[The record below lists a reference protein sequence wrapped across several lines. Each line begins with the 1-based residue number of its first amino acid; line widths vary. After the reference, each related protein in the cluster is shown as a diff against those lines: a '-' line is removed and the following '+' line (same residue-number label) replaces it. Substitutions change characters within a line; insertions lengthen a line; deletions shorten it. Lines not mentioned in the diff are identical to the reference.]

1 MKNTYTLLW
10 LLAATLF
17 SLPIT
22 AQTTLSGG
30 ELTGTLT
37 KAGSPYTVTADLTV
51 PKGKSIVMEPGVE
64 MYFNQHIGMDVYGQ
78 ITAEGTASDSIIFTA
93 SDTALGWYG
102 IRIRKTL
109 SEEEEQ
115 AFSYCQFSYHFLIK
129 HAIADNHGVL
139 LLDSV
144 LDASVKNCLF
154 TQNRSARVSGLIGIE
169 STVELEDCVFKRN
182 YAIDTNT
189 LLSNSI
195 EVHAVGSGASFGT
208 CDLRMSSCLFEYN
221 ESYTPYFDIEDIRTK
236 GGGIVFSATGKAYI
250 DECVFRY
257 NKVQDRG
264 IIGLGGRSGRT
275 DSLVLT
281 NCTLY
286 QNQILDGAILSMN
299 SGSDDQFN
307 VMITDCIFEEN
318 YGPDT
323 ANSTSTISSYN
334 SFGSTNERVF
344 ERCTLL
350 NNDNYSGIN
359 IDNSSRIYFNNG
371 AIMGQNGGAISINK
385 SVNSRILNSVIAN
398 NFAGISSN
406 FNSKLGV
413 INSIVAYNGNEA
425 VSFAGSGYGLFYSDL
440 GRMDIINSIVTNNV
454 GSTGRM
460 ANVTSTSRSYSPGF
474 LHNSIVEGGTDSS
487 YKFGQDWAI
496 EEGATNFLTVKNV
509 INKPVTFVKPPLGVG
524 RAYASLDND
533 FHILQDCDSTPT
545 YDQGDYFNPPYPL
558 NSWNDIDRDGNARI
572 LGKSMDIGPYELS
585 GEKFETV
592 LFSPWPD
599 TMLCD
604 NNLAAFNPAVL
615 GQDLDYTWQTSTDN
629 ATWSDMPSGSF
640 SDNELT
646 DPSEGYYRVITKQA
660 ECNVLDTFGG
670 TKLGILEAPQPDLG
684 ADRSI
689 GNDSMI
695 WLTPGQY
702 SDYKWSFYTKP
713 RDSSHALLNGR
724 QYPDDSKKIIWVD
737 VTAANGCIA
746 RDSIIIYFG
755 TAGVFRPSI
764 GSISVYPNPA
774 SSYLKLELDVSNTT
788 SVVIV
793 NMMGQTVLVQE
804 ELDTLTTLDISN
816 LSQGS
821 YIVILSQG
829 EAIYSTRIV
838 KE

>member
-37 KAGSPYTVTADLTV
+37 KAGSPYTITADLTV
-51 PKGKSIVMEPGVE
+51 PKGKSVVIEPGVE

-115 AFSYCQFSYHFLIK
+115 AFSYCRFSYHFLIK
-129 HAIADNHGVL
+129 HVFIENHGVL
-139 LLDSV
+139 KLDSV
-144 LDASVKNCLF
+144 NSIKINNCLF
-154 TQNRSARVSGLIGIE
+154 IQNKSARGSGIE
-169 STVELEDCVFKRN
+169 AWKSNVIMDACILKKN
-182 YAIDTNT
+182 YAMDTNK
-189 LLSNSI
+189 LLVNAIEGAIGSAALFGGQSSLVMNSCI
-195 EVHAVGSGASFGT
+195 V
-208 CDLRMSSCLFEYN
+208 EYN
-221 ESYTPYFDIEDIRTK
+221 ESFRAYFDRDAVRPN
-236 GGGIVFSATGKAYI
+236 GGGITFSVGGGVSQI
-250 DECVFRY
+250 SDCVFRH
-257 NKVQDRG
+257 NKAQVTSVFSS
-264 IIGLGGRSGRT
+264 LGYPVPGKS
-275 DSLVLT
+275 DSLTLV
-281 NCTLY
+281 NCSFY
-286 QNQILDGAILSMN
+286 QNQIEKGAVLYIN
-299 SGSDDQFN
+299 SGDADKYN
-307 VMITDCIFEEN
+307 AVITDCMFEEN

-323 ANSTSTISSYN
+323 ANATSTISSYN
-334 SFGSTNERVF
+334 AFGSINERFF

-350 NNDNYSGIN
+350 NNDNYTGLN
-359 IDNSSRIYFNNG
+359 IGSSSRIYFNNG
-371 AIMGQNGGAISINK
+371 TIMGQNGGAISIDK
-385 SVNSRILNSVIAN
+385 SVNCRVLNSVIAN

-406 FNSKLGV
+406 FNSRLGV
-413 INSIVAYNGNEA
+413 INSIVAYNGNES
-425 VSFAGSGYGLFYSDL
+425 VSFAGSGYGLYYSDL
-440 GRMDIINSIVTNNV
+440 GRMDIINSVVTNNI

-496 EEGATNFLTVKNV
+496 EEGATSFLTVKNV

-646 DPSEGYYRVITKQA
+646 DPSEGYYRVITK
-660 ECNVLDTFGG
+660 
-670 TKLGILEAPQPDLG
+670 
-684 ADRSI
+684 
-689 GNDSMI
+689 
-695 WLTPGQY
+695 
-702 SDYKWSFYTKP
+702 
-713 RDSSHALLNGR
+713 
-724 QYPDDSKKIIWVD
+724 
-737 VTAANGCIA
+737 
-746 RDSIIIYFG
+746 
-755 TAGVFRPSI
+755 
-764 GSISVYPNPA
+764 
-774 SSYLKLELDVSNTT
+774 
-788 SVVIV
+788 
-793 NMMGQTVLVQE
+793 
-804 ELDTLTTLDISN
+804 
-816 LSQGS
+816 
-821 YIVILSQG
+821 
-829 EAIYSTRIV
+829 
-838 KE
+838 